1 MALTKPS
8 SVARDPVQSAK
19 WDELTG
25 SRKFQPHDVPALS
38 LLCMWYAIVDK
49 CMDDLQYS
57 DGLHV
62 AYAND
67 LSDIKAFPQINTI
80 KQASAEIR
88 QLNRQLGIYDGS
100 DGQKEADDGADILK
114 LIIGKSAEEDGLAGA
129 EDTGRAAL

>member
-1 MALTKPS
+1 MAPVKPA

-19 WDELTG
+19 WDEITA
-25 SRKFQPHDVPALS
+25 SHEFRDCDAPALA
-38 LLCMWYAIVDK
+38 LLCTWYAIIDK
-49 CMDDLQYS
+49 CMDDLQFS

-67 LSDIKAFPQINTI
+67 LSDVKAFPQIGTI

-88 QLNRQLGIYDGS
+88 QLNRQLGIYGDS
-100 DGQKEADDGADILK
+100 AERKEAGGADVLK

-129 EDTGRAAL
+129 ANQG